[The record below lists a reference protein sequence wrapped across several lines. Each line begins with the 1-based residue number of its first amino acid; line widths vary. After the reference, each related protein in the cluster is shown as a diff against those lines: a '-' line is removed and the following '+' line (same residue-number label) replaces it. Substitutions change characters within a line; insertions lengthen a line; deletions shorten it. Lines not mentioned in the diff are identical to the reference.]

1 MQLVQHR
8 ANGVVIAGA
17 GVEGTVHTSGRK
29 RQVRFGSQSFAS
41 DILSERQQQSL
52 ADTCEQQGA
61 SKVVSILVQKDS
73 GNHASNG
80 ASSNGSNGV
89 STSAL
94 HVSHAAAAVG
104 GDQRHHQSSSHVVA
118 QAGTSS
124 HTEEDSNVWVF
135 TFEDTMHQGSAAAVQ
150 ELQKGSWHHNNSN
163 HKTLRLMMLTGDNE
177 DSAQRVARQLNIAD
191 VKAGLSPEQ
200 KLQVMP
206 DVTSPSVQQP
216 HALHS

>member
-1 MQLVQHR
+1 MKLG
-8 ANGVVIAGA
+8 ATCIAIVGA

-52 ADTCEQQGA
+52 AATCEQQGA

-73 GNHASNG
+73 DNHASNG

-89 STSAL
+89 SRSVMHA
-94 HVSHAAAAVG
+94 SHAATVG
-104 GDQRHHQSSSHVVA
+104 VDQSQHQSSSHVA
-118 QAGTSS
+118 EDAGTSS

-150 ELQKGSWHHNNSN
+150 ELQKGSWHHNNSS
-163 HKTLRLMMLTGDNE
+163 HKKLRLMMLTGDNE

-206 DVTSPSVQQP
+206 RTTSHNVKQQ
-216 HALHS
+216 HVLQ